1 MTFRGLNVSTNLEP
15 KVKDS
20 ELASYSGWDQ
30 LDLEDPQDLD
40 ATKPSGPVPLLD
52 EEDHV
57 TPETIQHDRPW
68 WMRPTPRM
76 VVAGCGVMA
85 LVYAMFSMFGL
96 WGSSE
101 PKSASTLTPPDAA
114 ALDQE
119 AQEQLNRIQ
128 RENEDLKRERV
139 MGSPLPPE
147 NSQNTQAQSAQPV
160 STSPRTVATVPRRS
174 TYVAQSPRRIYTT
187 PTARPSKV
195 SRPAMSAGGST
206 PRLVTRPITSS
217 ATKPK
222 TARFTKSST
231 ASPKAPALDPY
242 EQWVAAA
249 NRGHYVAA
257 TGTTPVNPNAQAA
270 VYTSSSQPTPDS
282 PTLVDSTTA
291 TAAPTVDIPT
301 YETVPEQQSVNNLPP
316 QSVSS
321 DPTQSPEIQPPPSDP
336 TQLLDIGST
345 AKAVLESSIAWTPE
359 GPEQKSSYILRLK
372 EGFKNRSGV
381 EVLPKDTDLI
391 AQMTQTSDAGLFFMD
406 VTHILRGPKREK
418 VALPQGGIQV
428 VAEDGSPL
436 KAEQKQKG
444 GPNFLA
450 NAAKMIAPG
459 LERAMGA
466 IASSADSLVMEDG
479 DRSLIRTSGGDDNP
493 LAAGVGGVAEGVS
506 EMVSNRQN
514 NTQRQPS
521 TPYFKF
527 DGGTTV
533 RVVVNQDVQL

>member
-1 MTFRGLNVSTNLEP
+1 MSTNLEP

-30 LDLEDPQDLD
+30 PDLEDPQDLD

-128 RENEDLKRERV
+128 RENEDLKRDRV
-139 MGSPLPPE
+139 MGAPLPPE
-147 NSQNTQAQSAQPV
+147 SQQNTQAKSAQPV
-160 STSPRTVATVPRRS
+160 PTSPRTVAAVPRRS
-174 TYVAQSPRRIYTT
+174 TYAAQPPRRIYTT
-187 PTARPSKV
+187 PTARPSNVRRSTV
-195 SRPAMSAGGST
+195 STGGST

-222 TARFTKSST
+222 TTRFTKSST
-231 ASPKAPALDPY
+231 ASPTAPPLDPY

-257 TGTTPVNPNAQAA
+257 TGTTPDSPNAQAA
-270 VYTSSSQPTPDS
+270 VYTSSSQPT
-282 PTLVDSTTA
+282 LDSTTA
-291 TAAPTVDIPT
+291 TAAPTADIPT
-301 YETVPEQQSVNNLPP
+301 YETVPEQQSGNNLPP

-321 DPTQSPEIQPPPSDP
+321 DPTQSPGIQPPPSDP

-391 AQMTQTSDAGLFFMD
+391 AQMTETSDAGLFYMD
-406 VTHILRGPKREK
+406 VTHILRGSNREK
-418 VALPQGGIQV
+418 VALPQGGVQV

-436 KAEQKQKG
+436 KAELKQKG
-444 GPNFLA
+444 GRNFWA
-450 NAAKMIAPG
+450 NAARMIAPG

-466 IASSADSLVMEDG
+466 IASSADSLVLEDG

-506 EMVSNRQN
+506 EAVSDRQN

-533 RVVVNQDVQL
+533 RVVVSQDVQL